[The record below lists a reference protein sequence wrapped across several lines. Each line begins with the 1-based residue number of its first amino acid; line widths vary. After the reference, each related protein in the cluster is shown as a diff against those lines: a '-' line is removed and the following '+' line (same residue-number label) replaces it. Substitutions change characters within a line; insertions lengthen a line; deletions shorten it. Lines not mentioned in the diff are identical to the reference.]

1 MAKEQKIKKAPGRW
15 AQIFTLYRETIKV
28 DKLALLFTLLVFFG
42 SLGAGA
48 LLAVPSFQQGNII
61 GGILYVVLAIV
72 GSILLALLVMSNRA
86 QKVAYRRIEGQA
98 GAVGAVMSSSIKR
111 GWRTS
116 EMPVAVNPRARDAVY
131 RAVGSAGIVLVAE
144 GSRNGTKLILD
155 EEVRKLKRI
164 VPSVQVHVFFVTND
178 ESGTPLIKLPREV
191 TRLKRV
197 LNRSE
202 VSVVNNRLQ
211 ALGTFN
217 MPIPKGIDPKKMRA
231 TRR

>member
-15 AQIFTLYRETIKV
+15 AQILTLYRETIKV
-28 DKLALLFTLLVFFG
+28 DKLALLLTLLVFFG
-42 SLGAGA
+42 SLGLGA
-48 LLAVPSFQQGNII
+48 LLAVPSFQEGNLI
-61 GGILYVVLAIV
+61 GGILFVILAVVA
-72 GSILLALLVMSNRA
+72 SLLLSLLVMSNRA
-86 QKVAYRRIEGQA
+86 QRVAYARIEGQP

-116 EMPVAVNPRARDAVY
+116 EIPVAVNPRTRDAIY
-131 RAVGSAGIVLVAE
+131 RAVGSAGIVLVTE

-155 EEVRKLKRI
+155 DEVRKLKRI
-164 VPSVQVHVFFVTND
+164 VPSVQIHVFYVTND
-178 ESGTPLIKLPREV
+178 ESGTPLIRLAREV
-191 TRLKRV
+191 TKLKRV

-211 ALGTFN
+211 ALGAFN

>member
-1 MAKEQKIKKAPGRW
+1 MAEEQKTKKAPGRW

-28 DKLALLFTLLVFFG
+28 DKLALLLTLLAFFG
-42 SLGAGA
+42 ALAAGA
-48 LLAVPSFQQGNII
+48 LLAIPSFGQGNII
-61 GGILYVVLAIV
+61 GGILYTVLAIV

-116 EMPVAVNPRARDAVY
+116 EMPVAVNPRTRDAVY

-155 EEVRKLKRI
+155 DEVRKLKRI
-164 VPSVQVHVFFVTND
+164 VPSVQVHVFYVTND
-178 ESGTPLIKLPREV
+178 ETGTPLIKLSREV

-197 LNRSE
+197 LNRNE

-217 MPIPKGIDPKKMRA
+217 MPIPKGVDPKKMRA
-231 TRR
+231 ARR